1 MNESETSVLLFSYG
15 TLQLESVQMA
25 NFGRLLEGRR
35 DTLPGYALVPYEIT
49 DPEVIAE
56 SGTAW
61 HSMAKPTAESGASVP
76 GMVFA
81 ITPEELEAADVYE
94 VPEYQ
99 RIEVELSSGTRAFVY
114 VGR

>member
-1 MNESETSVLLFSYG
+1 MSQSEETVRLFSYG

-35 DTLPGYALVPYEIT
+35 DALPGYALVPHEIT

-61 HSMAKPTAESGASVP
+61 HTMARPTGEAGASVP

-81 ITPEELEAADVYE
+81 ITAAELEAADVYE

-99 RIEVELSSGTRAFVY
+99 RIEAELASGTRAYVY